1 LLPPSAPNAAE
12 TLTVRA
18 ATVDG
23 MSEPTLPASPLFD
36 NPASVPVITGQ
47 PPGELVSTDT
57 PGQVGG
63 SGQAFTAASTAGQVN
78 ADGTP
83 VTQQI
88 ALTGEG
94 NRLNLSGGAAQI
106 AVTGGGQ
113 IVESAQL
120 LGPDGTVIP
129 DAGKVIRLFGGPG
142 TFDDGQGF
150 DPPPYNGGL
159 VDTNAGVSGNDVGV
173 TESVLDAAGGQLG
186 RVQQPDGSVK
196 AGFAFYAHGGSG
208 NDVILGSFL
217 SDFIRGGGG
226 NDDINAAGG
235 DDLVR
240 LGTGSDTAFLGQGQD
255 TLYYTLDQIDSSIDR
270 VTDFASGIDKVSY
283 AAGITATI
291 VDGGRAIQ
299 FTAAGGLT
307 TRLES
312 ASSAI
317 FQLTDLRFLG

>member
-1 LLPPSAPNAAE
+1 MPRVWE
-12 TLTVRA
+12 
-18 ATVDG
+18 ATVDA
-23 MSEPTLPASPLFD
+23 MSEPTLPASPLFQ

-47 PPGELVSTDT
+47 PPEVLVSTGG

-63 SGQAFTAASTAGQVN
+63 SGQTYTATSTAGQFN
-78 ADGTP
+78 PDGTP

-94 NRLNLSGGAAQI
+94 NRLNLTGGAAEI
-106 AVTGGGQ
+106 AVTGGGN

-142 TFDDGQGF
+142 TFADGQTF
-150 DPPPYNGGL
+150 NPPPYNGGL
-159 VDTNAGVSGNDVGV
+159 VDTSAIVGGNDAGV
-173 TESVLDAAGGQLG
+173 TESVLGAAGGQLG
-186 RVQQPDGSVK
+186 RVVQPDGSVK
-196 AGFAFYAHGGSG
+196 DGFAFYAHGGSG
-208 NDVILGSFL
+208 NDVIVGSFL
-217 SDFIRGGGG
+217 SDFIRGGAG
-226 NDDINAAGG
+226 NDDINAGGG

-240 LGTGSDTAFLGQGQD
+240 LGAGSDTAFLGQGQD
-255 TLYYTLDQIDSSIDR
+255 TLYYTLDQIDRSIDR
-270 VTDFASGIDKVSY
+270 VTDFATGIDKVSY

-299 FTAAGGLT
+299 FTAVGGVT

-312 ASSAI
+312 VGGSI
-317 FQLTDLRFLG
+317 FQISDLRFLG